1 MAVAFNREDKAPA
14 WETRVAQGTANAQLR
29 LYFNFETR
37 SQSRETPSPDPYH
50 GGGVSSL
57 RQRTTLTEIECTHAF
72 AL

>member
-14 WETRVAQGTANAQLR
+14 WETRVAQGTSNAQLR

-37 SQSRETPSPDPYH
+37 SQSREHPYH

-57 RQRTTLTEIECTHAF
+57 RQRNTLTEIECTHAF